1 MSRGRVQEGS
11 KYRASDR
18 PLPVELCARCLLP
31 PAMIHDSVHE
41 GWPTREAHL
50 SRGV

>member
-11 KYRASDR
+11 KCRASDR
-18 PLPVELCARCLLP
+18 PLPVEVCARRLLP
-31 PAMIHDSVHE
+31 PAMIHDSAHE

-50 SRGV
+50 NPGV